1 MMPVTPEFEALNEI
15 HNSKFL
21 VDKKRTIIKLEL
33 FREAIHKNVS
43 DVSIE
48 GLMRKDLDLILK

>member
-1 MMPVTPEFEALNEI
+1 MPVTPEFEALNEI

-43 DVSIE
+43 GVSIE
-48 GLMRKDLDLILK
+48 ELMRKDLDLILK

>member
-1 MMPVTPEFEALNEI
+1 MRI

-43 DVSIE
+43 GVSSE
-48 GLMRKDLDLILK
+48 GLMRKES